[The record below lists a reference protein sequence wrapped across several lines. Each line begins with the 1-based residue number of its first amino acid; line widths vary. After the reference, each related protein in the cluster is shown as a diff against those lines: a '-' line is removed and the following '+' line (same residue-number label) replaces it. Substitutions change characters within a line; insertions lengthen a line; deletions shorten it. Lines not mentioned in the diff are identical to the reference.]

1 MILFTEL
8 LRSPA
13 GIMSLIGML
22 LALAKFGWIIGY
34 FIIKSHEEPA
44 EDDTTA
50 PVTSHQTVSQ

>member
-34 FIIKSHEEPA
+34 FIIKSHEELKMTQPLRQPA
-44 EDDTTA
+44 IRR
-50 PVTSHQTVSQ
+50 